1 MPVVSIGIRRESH
14 KPHAQTPHATQ
25 QVFRHLLQLTNLLL
39 NSLCG
44 DSEQACPDAGE
55 VLNPSS
61 SPWDSNS
68 GPLSFHQH
76 SSQRLSPLEH
86 RERYIM
92 FVHCDSS
99 SARCNNERGGRVEGR
114 EGWKM

>member
-55 VLNPSS
+55 PA
-61 SPWDSNS
+61 S
-68 GPLSFHQH
+68 GPPATSIQGHQH

-92 FVHCDSS
+92 FVHRDSS
-99 SARCNNERGGRVEGR
+99 SAYCNNERGGRAEGR